1 MSLSVR
7 DVCLQHQCC
16 DLNQLI
22 HSITLSNDVNVEPR
36 LVGRRLEVL
45 EPRLDERDLLLV
57 DRLDERGLL
66 ARVRQPVLVPVVNT
80 VCARETTCQRPLVFT
95 PAGKQNKTPDRLYAL
110 GMSLNGRKVVSVRL
124 GASGLW
130 GVSPRQGSAWPSMI
144 ARRSAAMLNPP
155 SLLTSVT
162 LGHWGMEKCSPG
174 G

>member
-22 HSITLSNDVNVEPR
+22 HSITLSNDVNVEPL

-66 ARVRQPVLVPVVNT
+66 ARVCQAVLVPVVDA
-80 VCARETTCQRPLVFT
+80 VCACETTRQRLLIFT
-95 PAGKQNKTPDRLYAL
+95 LQANRTEHQTDC
-110 GMSLNGRKVVSVRL
+110 
-124 GASGLW
+124 
-130 GVSPRQGSAWPSMI
+130 
-144 ARRSAAMLNPP
+144 
-155 SLLTSVT
+155 T
-162 LGHWGMEKCSPG
+162 HWG
-174 G
+174 